1 MNLDSVS
8 ENKLKI
14 DIELTKLKPK
24 LDELQKLLSEANDT
38 ISNLKTE
45 SNFAKEKALEME
57 HNIRF
62 KEKTIENSK
71 SDLEERKKEI
81 DNLTEIAKLNQKETK
96 ELIDKIKSLEIKL
109 SAIKSTPKVLERIK
123 ETMAHKGF
131 ITDREIEKIF
141 KEFN

>member
-8 ENKLKI
+8 ENKLKT

-45 SNFAKEKALEME
+45 LNFAKEKALEME
-57 HNIRF
+57 HNIKF
-62 KEKTIENSK
+62 KEKAIENSK

-109 SAIKSTPKVLERIK
+109 SEIKSTPKVLERIK
-123 ETMAHKGF
+123 EMMAHKGF
-131 ITDREIEKIF
+131 LSDKELVDIV